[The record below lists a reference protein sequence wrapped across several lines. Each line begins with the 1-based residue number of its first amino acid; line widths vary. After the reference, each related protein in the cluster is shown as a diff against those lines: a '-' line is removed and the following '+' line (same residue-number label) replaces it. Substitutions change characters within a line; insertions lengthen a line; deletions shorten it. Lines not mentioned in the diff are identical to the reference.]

1 MSVEAP
7 SPAPVASTPA
17 AVRAEPAVA
26 ANTRHACPSCGAMLK
41 PHSQRCPLCYTW
53 LGGGP
58 PPRRIAKYQLISTD
72 FIAAEREN
80 RRNTAILVSL
90 VLAIGLLTGWSV
102 GWMAEIVTYE
112 EVPPTVLTP
121 GGLIGG
127 TLFAGVGIV
136 CTLVALFAG
145 RWTVLHLTGASEVSP
160 DQEPVLHNVVEEM
173 AIAAGL
179 PKPSVAVIESP
190 ALNAFATGM
199 RSDRAAIAVTRGLL
213 RELSRD
219 ELQGVV
225 AHEMAHVRNLDTRY
239 LTAVAILVGL
249 IALVADFGVRVL
261 PRLRLGS
268 RRSSKGGN
276 PLVLIALVVGV
287 LCLILAP
294 IFARL
299 VQFAVSR
306 QREFLADATSVR
318 LTRNPLGLI
327 SALEKLHASAVP
339 LESANRAVQHM
350 FIVNP
355 LRDFSESAS
364 ALSATHPPIERRIER
379 LRNLGGAGTS
389 RDSEPRPPEPPAA

>member
-1 MSVEAP
+1 
-7 SPAPVASTPA
+7 
-17 AVRAEPAVA
+17 
-26 ANTRHACPSCGAMLK
+26 MLK
-41 PHSQRCPLCYTW
+41 PGVQRCPLCYSW
-53 LGGGP
+53 LGKGVP
-58 PPRRIAKYQLISTD
+58 PPRVARYQLVSTD
-72 FIAAEREN
+72 FVAAEREN
-80 RRNTAILVSL
+80 RRNTAVLIAL
-90 VLAIGLLTGWSV
+90 VLVIGLLV
-102 GWMAEIVTYE
+102 GWLLGWMIEILAYE
-112 EVPPTVLTP
+112 EVPATVLTP
-121 GGLIGG
+121 GGAIGG
-127 TLFAGVGIV
+127 LLFSMVGIV
-136 CTLVALFAG
+136 CTLVTLLAG
-145 RWTVLHLTGASEVSP
+145 RWTMLHLTGAEEVTA
-160 DQEPVLHNVVEEM
+160 DREPLLHNVVEEM

-179 PKPSVAVIESP
+179 PKPRVAVIESP

-213 RELSRD
+213 QTLTRD

-225 AHEMAHVRNLDTRY
+225 AHEMAHIRNLDTRY

-261 PRLRLGS
+261 PRVRFGS

-276 PLVLIALVVGV
+276 PLVLVVLIVGM

-327 SALEKLHASAVP
+327 AALGKLHASSEP

-355 LRDFSESAS
+355 LREFSETDS
-364 ALSATHPPIERRIER
+364 ALIATHPPIARRIER
-379 LRNLGGAGTS
+379 LRNLGGTVAVSDAVTELPRAG
-389 RDSEPRPPEPPAA
+389 